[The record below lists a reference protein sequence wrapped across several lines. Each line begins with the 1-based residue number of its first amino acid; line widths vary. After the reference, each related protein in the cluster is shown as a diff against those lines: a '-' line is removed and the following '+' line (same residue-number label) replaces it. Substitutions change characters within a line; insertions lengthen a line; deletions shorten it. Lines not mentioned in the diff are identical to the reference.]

1 MEVCAVARNQR
12 LSSAVSKAVAALCL
26 FAFAMT
32 GPARG
37 QDFSVVSALG
47 DSLTDSPVERGPN
60 HAEHITERLG
70 VGLYNFARTGATTVS
85 LVESGQHTDAVAAG
99 TTFAFIWIGANDVLF
114 EHAFQTALGD
124 DGFVT
129 DSIANWSVAVDAL
142 LDSGADVIAAN
153 LPDLSSLPGTAEIP
167 ELALFLP
174 NVREVTLSFNNALQ
188 DAADARNVPVVDV
201 FTLFEGLFDSKPQV
215 CGVDVG
221 LPPDR
226 GADTDLFF
234 DEIHPTSYGM
244 GLVTNEFIA
253 VMNNVY
259 GTNLKLLTKEELG
272 ALAGIED
279 CDTGEEPEPQPQ
291 DSDGDGVPDNE
302 DVCPGEDDNLDG
314 DGDATPDCLDQC
326 PDDPDKI
333 EPGACGCGD
342 PDTDGDEDLVA
353 DCVDNCVGVSNPVQL
368 DTDDDGFGNF
378 CDNCVEV
385 ANPDQIDT
393 ENDEIGDACDNC
405 PAHVNTAQVDGDVDG
420 YGDACDN
427 CPEDANPD
435 QSDGDGDGVGDL
447 CDNCPT
453 NANPAQEDDDG
464 DNIGN
469 ACDQPAGGD
478 GASGPCAFGLLFFC
492 PFILLGLGGLKAVR
506 RRLKA

>member
-1 MEVCAVARNQR
+1 VARSRR
-12 LSSAVSKAVAALCL
+12 LSSAVSKAVAAFCL
-26 FAFAMT
+26 FASAGT
-32 GPARG
+32 GVSWG

-47 DSLTDSPVERGPN
+47 DSLTDTPPERGPN

-70 VGLYNFARTGATTVS
+70 VGLYNFARTGANTGS

-99 TTFAFIWIGANDVLF
+99 TTFAFVWIGANDVLF

-124 DGFVT
+124 DDFVA

-142 LDSGADVIAAN
+142 LDSGADVIGAN

-188 DAADARNVPVVDV
+188 EAADARNVPVVDV
-201 FTLFEGLFDSKPQV
+201 FTLFEDLFDGDPQV

-226 GADTDLFF
+226 GGDTDLFF

-253 VMNNVY
+253 VMNDVY
-259 GTNLKLLTKEELG
+259 DTNLKLLTKEELG

-279 CDTGEEPEPQPQ
+279 CNAAGEPEPEPQ
-291 DSDGDGVPDNE
+291 DSDGDGIPDDE
-302 DVCPGEDDNLDG
+302 DVCPGEDDHLDG
-314 DGDATPDCLDQC
+314 DGDVTPDCLDEC
-326 PDDPDKI
+326 PDDADKI
-333 EPGACGCGD
+333 EAGACGCGQ
-342 PDTDGDEDLVA
+342 PETDRDGDLVA
-353 DCVDNCVGVSNPVQL
+353 DCIDNCVGVSNPVQL

-378 CDNCVEV
+378 CDNCVDL

-393 ENDEIGDACDNC
+393 DDDGMGDACDNC
-405 PAHVNTAQVDGDVDG
+405 PAQANAAQEDSDIDGL
-420 YGDACDN
+420 GDACDN
-427 CPEDANPD
+427 CPEEANPD
-435 QSDGDGDGVGDL
+435 QSDGDGDGVGDA
-447 CDNCPT
+447 CDNCPID
-453 NANPAQEDDDG
+453 ANPGQEDDDG
-464 DNIGN
+464 DGIGN
-469 ACDQPAGGD
+469 ACDPPAGGN

-506 RRLKA
+506 RRPGT